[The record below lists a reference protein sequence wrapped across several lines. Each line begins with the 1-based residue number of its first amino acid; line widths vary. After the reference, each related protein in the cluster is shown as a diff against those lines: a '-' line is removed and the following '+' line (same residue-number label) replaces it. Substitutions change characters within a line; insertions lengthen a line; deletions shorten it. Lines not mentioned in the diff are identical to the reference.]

1 MGWGGAGRELPRPVA
16 NASNITAHERTL
28 EQARSSTNNQLFI
41 AFLDLIGKDE
51 VASSKIGD
59 ASNRAPI
66 GDLHF
71 AIQKIIGSFP
81 HP

>member
-1 MGWGGAGRELPRPVA
+1 MPRPVA

-28 EQARSSTNNQLFI
+28 EQARSSTNNQLLI

-59 ASNRAPI
+59 ASNRTI
-66 GDLHF
+66 ERLLVIYTSLF
-71 AIQKIIGSFP
+71 KK
-81 HP
+81 